1 MAVGPYAGNTDLVDY
16 ALEAAVGQRRSRGV
30 AGAENAQNPA
40 TGQLIERLLVFRVE
54 R

>member
-1 MAVGPYAGNTDLVDY
+1 MTVGSYAGNTDLVDY
-16 ALEAAVGQRRSRGV
+16 ALQPAVAQRRSRGV

-40 TGQLIERLLVFRVE
+40 TGQLIECLLVFRVK